1 MYYIYK
7 YIYSYMIIY
16 LYTVGPLKAFP
27 SARAL
32 WQISVLKG
40 RRDFCTK
47 QRERNRKQGS
57 KAFIKDR

>member
-32 WQISVLKG
+32 WQISVLNKG
-40 RRDFCTK
+40 KETGS
-47 QRERNRKQGS
+47 REARHSLKIDKWRY
-57 KAFIKDR
+57 IE